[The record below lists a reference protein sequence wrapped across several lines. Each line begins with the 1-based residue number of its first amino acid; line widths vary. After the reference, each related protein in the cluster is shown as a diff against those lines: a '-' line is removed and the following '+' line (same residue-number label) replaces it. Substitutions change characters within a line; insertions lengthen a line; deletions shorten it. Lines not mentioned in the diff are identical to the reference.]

1 MNKLSIDIRVAL
13 LLAIGLTLVFYWDL
27 WTLVSTPMSG
37 PLQDPAVSHWTFVP
51 SIKTVQ
57 YEVFHH
63 FNLLWSN
70 LRGLGMPILVNDVQV
85 APLYPLTALLIW
97 LPGEYFW
104 NVFVLARWIVF
115 ASGAF
120 LLASRCFRFNLVGS
134 SIFVLTFVFAL
145 FHARWINH
153 PFLNGMAAGVWYL

>member
-1 MNKLSIDIRVAL
+1 
-13 LLAIGLTLVFYWDL
+13 
-27 WTLVSTPMSG
+27 MSG
-37 PLQDPAVSHWTFVP
+37 PLQDPAVSHWVFVP
-51 SIKTVQ
+51 GIKTLQ

-63 FNLLWSN
+63 LNILWSN
-70 LRGLGMPILVNDVQV
+70 LRGLGMPILANDVQA

-97 LPGEYFW
+97 VPGEYFW

-134 SIFVLTFVFAL
+134 SIFVLTFVLHFST
-145 FHARWINH
+145 HAGLTM
-153 PFLNGMAAGVWYL
+153 PF

>member
-51 SIKTVQ
+51 GIKTLQ
-57 YEVFHH
+57 YEAFNH

-70 LRGLGMPILVNDVQV
+70 
-85 APLYPLTALLIW
+85 
-97 LPGEYFW
+97 
-104 NVFVLARWIVF
+104 
-115 ASGAF
+115 
-120 LLASRCFRFNLVGS
+120 
-134 SIFVLTFVFAL
+134 
-145 FHARWINH
+145 
-153 PFLNGMAAGVWYL
+153 

>member
-51 SIKTVQ
+51 STKTVQ
-57 YEVFHH
+57 YEVFHR

-70 LRGLGMPILVNDVQV
+70 LRGLGMPILVNDVQA
-85 APLYPLTALLIW
+85 APLYPLTEHRN
-97 LPGEYFW
+97 LP
-104 NVFVLARWIVF
+104 
-115 ASGAF
+115 S
-120 LLASRCFRFNLVGS
+120 
-134 SIFVLTFVFAL
+134 
-145 FHARWINH
+145 
-153 PFLNGMAAGVWYL
+153 